1 MAMASSLAS
10 RTVRL
15 SPVTAPRRFATPSPR
30 RSRRCPRSCGDRL
43 PGTRAPRWPSTPSSA
58 STPGSTSSSAT
69 RRALG
74 SEGRTRTP
82 TGSCG
87 STSRREPT
95 CPGTPAVTSTP
106 LRSRSTQGRARP
118 SPGRLPPRPSTSFFY
133 ARPDTA
139 ALRRPLEPGLGAL
152 VRVDYCPVARVAL
165 ADGHAERVGDQRRVL
180 GRVDRPADHSPGE
193 QVEHD
198 GAVHLAFPGGVL
210 GDVGDPE
217 PVWVLPSEVPVDEV
231 AGGGLVGDAPV
242 LRATR
247 QAPAGRPCASATTR
261 LPRRR

>member
-1 MAMASSLAS
+1 MAMESSLAS

-15 SPVTAPRRFATPSPR
+15 LPVTAPRRFATPSPR
-30 RSRRCPRSCGDRL
+30 RSRRCRRSCGDRL
-43 PGTRAPRWPSTPSSA
+43 PGTRAPRWPSTLSSA

-139 ALRRPLEPGLGAL
+139 ALRRPLEPGA
-152 VRVDYCPVARVAL
+152 YT
-165 ADGHAERVGDQRRVL
+165 
-180 GRVDRPADHSPGE
+180 S
-193 QVEHD
+193 
-198 GAVHLAFPGGVL
+198 LAFSQRFVDLEVDQSFGSTGDCYDNAAVESFFATLKRELAWIHATKNWPTRTALRSALFDYIEGFYNPERIQHRL
-210 GDVGDPE
+210 GQRSP
-217 PVWVLPSEVPVDEV
+217 PQ
-231 AGGGLVGDAPV
+231 
-242 LRATR
+242 LRAKTQPHNNPCPR
-247 QAPAGRPCASATTR
+247 KRGKPRPGNAA
-261 LPRRR
+261 

>member
-1 MAMASSLAS
+1 M
-10 RTVRL
+10 
-15 SPVTAPRRFATPSPR
+15 
-30 RSRRCPRSCGDRL
+30 
-43 PGTRAPRWPSTPSSA
+43 TRAPRWPSTLSSA

-74 SEGRTRTP
+74 SEERTRTP

-139 ALRRPLEPGLGAL
+139 ALRRPLEPGQYLSVRYSQRLAVEGAVASVGSRGDSYDCEDLGA
-152 VRVDYCPVARVAL
+152 V
-165 ADGHAERVGDQRRVL
+165 
-180 GRVDRPADHSPGE
+180 
-193 QVEHD
+193 
-198 GAVHLAFPGGVL
+198 
-210 GDVGDPE
+210 
-217 PVWVLPSEVPVDEV
+217 
-231 AGGGLVGDAPV
+231 
-242 LRATR
+242 
-247 QAPAGRPCASATTR
+247 
-261 LPRRR
+261 